1 MATSVLISC
10 TFDDE
15 ETSRRVFADFQK
27 MHSAALLNLTGLIWI
42 FVAKDG
48 HLDVTTAPH
57 DAVASESDR
66 DAASFAQILGSLL
79 AAPLLGESVGG
90 TLSAVVDRIAES
102 EHISAR
108 GLRKQAGKIL
118 EPGKWAVIAYASQVA
133 EPAIR
138 AQLQKDAPQAAFWEI
153 EEATADTLSS
163 DAGVQP

>member
-15 ETSRRVFADFQK
+15 GTSHRVFADFRR
-27 MHSAALLNLTGLIWI
+27 MHAVALLNLTGLIWI

-48 HLDVTTAPH
+48 HLDVSTAPH
-57 DAVASESDR
+57 DSIASESDR

-79 AAPLLGESVGG
+79 AAPLLGESVDG
-90 TLSAVVDRIAES
+90 TLGAVADRVTES
-102 EHISAR
+102 ERVSAK

-118 EPGKWAVIAYASQVA
+118 VPGKWAVIAYASQVA
-133 EPAIR
+133 ESAIR
-138 AQLQKDAPQAAFWEI
+138 AQLQKDAPGPLFWEI